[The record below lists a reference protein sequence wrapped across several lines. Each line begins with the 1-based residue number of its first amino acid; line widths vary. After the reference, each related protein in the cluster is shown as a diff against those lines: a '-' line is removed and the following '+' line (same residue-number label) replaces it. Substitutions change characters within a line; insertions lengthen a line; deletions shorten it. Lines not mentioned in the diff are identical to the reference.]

1 MWPWVR
7 WISAAEVVPTRPKAV
22 EGSLSVALP
31 DYPLCSSL
39 SLLPLCL
46 VGLFLRRGWLV
57 EQITTPAAETGL
69 WSQND
74 TIYLSSTSHSTVPSL
89 SASTSAGFSGL
100 AGGMPQ
106 TPIIQWNEPDVSIP
120 FPS

>member
-1 MWPWVR
+1 M
-7 WISAAEVVPTRPKAV
+7 
-22 EGSLSVALP
+22 
-31 DYPLCSSL
+31 
-39 SLLPLCL
+39 
-46 VGLFLRRGWLV
+46 

-106 TPIIQWNEPDVSIP
+106 IPIIQWNEPDVSIP
-120 FPS
+120 VPS